1 MVVIHLRGRII
12 QVFQAAKE
20 SSPLYS
26 STQALTVSTR
36 AGPQNEKW
44 SDRQITEN
52 PTGSMHKEARK
63 KKFDPKKVDFD

>member
-1 MVVIHLRGRII
+1 MDTICILPVGSGDTMPI
-12 QVFQAAKE
+12 
-20 SSPLYS
+20 
-26 STQALTVSTR
+26 R

-52 PTGSMHKEARK
+52 PTGSIHKEARK

>member
-1 MVVIHLRGRII
+1 MQNSRRLSLRKKTMPEEKKLSLRTT
-12 QVFQAAKE
+12 
-20 SSPLYS
+20 L
-26 STQALTVSTR
+26 STR

-52 PTGSMHKEARK
+52 PTGSIHKEARK